1 MLQAKKY
8 TQPITAEIL
17 FLGRGAQPRETA
29 IMRGYVAGRPSTHHG
44 GGSLLCGSVTRPTM
58 RPATMMATKPINPC
72 HARFLRTDSFA
83 LVMPSSAEVG
93 DDLIVA
99 STGVLD
105 PAPNGRSAH

>member
-1 MLQAKKY
+1 
-8 TQPITAEIL
+8 
-17 FLGRGAQPRETA
+17 
-29 IMRGYVAGRPSTHHG
+29 
-44 GGSLLCGSVTRPTM
+44 
-58 RPATMMATKPINPC
+58 MMATKPINPC